1 MSDNKYLRIYLNDH
15 LAGAVAGEEL
25 AKRCLKNNQGTDL
38 GRFLARLVDE
48 IGEDRRALDRIMDAA
63 GAPRDR
69 AKGAAA
75 WLAEKAGRLKL
86 NGQIRGYSPLSRL
99 VELEGLAIGVE
110 GKLRGWRALQSA
122 SVRVP
127 ADIDLDRLVERAESQ
142 AEELETHRR
151 AASATALR

>member
-38 GRFLARLVDE
+38 GRFLTRLIEE
-48 IGEDRRALDRIMDAA
+48 IGEDRRALGRIMDAA

-75 WLAEKAGRLKL
+75 WVAEKVGRLKL

-99 VELEGLAIGVE
+99 VELEGLVIGVE

-127 ADIDLDRLVERAESQ
+127 ADVDLDRLVERAESQ
-142 AEELETHRR
+142 VEELEAHRR